1 MAYCAAILLRAL
13 DMFLLTSLLDW
24 QINELVLEILAEDP
38 SLYMDLKNATLVQDM
53 NGQETVANIIQV

>member
-1 MAYCAAILLRAL
+1 
-13 DMFLLTSLLDW
+13 MFLLTSLLDW